1 MWSIL
6 AMAEGKLRSRTLV
19 GHKQDTRSSLLILT
33 VAARSTVVTILY
45 RHFTLMENRH
55 HQQRQPSE
63 RERKAQKSWQQR
75 QMQLLAASRV
85 FLLGPTGFLA
95 LLSVCPASVTE
106 CHPSVIWIIY
116 YPKLVHVRRP
126 GPFWTGSQSVASL
139 CLLNKLIPTLVGVVV
154 RFTDPLTTWS
164 DLIRSC

>member
-6 AMAEGKLRSRTLV
+6 AMAVKKLRSRTLGQV
-19 GHKQDTRSSLLILT
+19 SSSWPLLPGQE
-33 VAARSTVVTILY
+33 SSPSFSW
-45 RHFTLMENRH
+45 HFTLMENRH
-55 HQQRQPSE
+55 HQQRQPLWKEKESPKKLTT
-63 RERKAQKSWQQR
+63 KANAV
-75 QMQLLAASRV
+75 LAAFRV

-116 YPKLVHVRRP
+116 YPKLVDVRRR

-139 CLLNKLIPTLVGVVV
+139 CLFNKLIPTLVGVVV

-164 DLIRSC
+164 DMIRSC